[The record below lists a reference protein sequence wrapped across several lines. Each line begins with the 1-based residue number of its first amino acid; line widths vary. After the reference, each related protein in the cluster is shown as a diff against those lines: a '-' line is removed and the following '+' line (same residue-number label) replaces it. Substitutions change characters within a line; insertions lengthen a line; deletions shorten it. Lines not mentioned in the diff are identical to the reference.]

1 MVLNYIVANKLIF
14 MLDYLF
20 VIPLS
25 ATGFIATTI
34 TLAGIFLA
42 LTIYNY
48 LKYGDRNNTEEYI
61 SKYEACRY
69 LNISRST
76 FDAYVKDGKL
86 PKGKKRIGFKELA
99 WTKKELDKYVH
110 KLKSNNN

>member
-1 MVLNYIVANKLIF
+1 MVTEIILKCLSSLLRELAERIDAGNSNLNEEEAVELLEVVRPY
-14 MLDYLF
+14 
-20 VIPLS
+20 S
-25 ATGFIATTI
+25 
-34 TLAGIFLA
+34 
-42 LTIYNY
+42 
-48 LKYGDRNNTEEYI
+48 DREEYI

>member
-1 MVLNYIVANKLIF
+1 MVTEIILKCLSSLLRELAERIDAGNSNLNEEEAVELLEVVRHY
-14 MLDYLF
+14 
-20 VIPLS
+20 S
-25 ATGFIATTI
+25 
-34 TLAGIFLA
+34 
-42 LTIYNY
+42 
-48 LKYGDRNNTEEYI
+48 DREEYI

-69 LNISRST
+69 LNISRSM
-76 FDAYVKDGKL
+76 KDGKL

>member
-1 MVLNYIVANKLIF
+1 MVTEIILKCLSSLLRELAERIDAGNSNLNEEEAVELPEVVRHY
-14 MLDYLF
+14 
-20 VIPLS
+20 S
-25 ATGFIATTI
+25 
-34 TLAGIFLA
+34 
-42 LTIYNY
+42 
-48 LKYGDRNNTEEYI
+48 DREEYI

>member
-1 MVLNYIVANKLIF
+1 MVTEIILKCLSSLLRELAERIDAGNSNLNEEEAVELLEVVRHY
-14 MLDYLF
+14 
-20 VIPLS
+20 S
-25 ATGFIATTI
+25 
-34 TLAGIFLA
+34 
-42 LTIYNY
+42 
-48 LKYGDRNNTEEYI
+48 DREEYI

-86 PKGKKRIGFKELA
+86 PKGKKRIVFKELA

>member
-1 MVLNYIVANKLIF
+1 MVTEIILKCLSSLLRELAERIDAGNSNLNEEEAVELLEVVRHY
-14 MLDYLF
+14 
-20 VIPLS
+20 S
-25 ATGFIATTI
+25 
-34 TLAGIFLA
+34 
-42 LTIYNY
+42 
-48 LKYGDRNNTEEYI
+48 DREEYI
-61 SKYEACRY
+61 RKYEACRY

>member
-1 MVLNYIVANKLIF
+1 MVTEIILKCLSSLLRELAERIDAGNSNLNEEEAVELLEVVRHY
-14 MLDYLF
+14 
-20 VIPLS
+20 S
-25 ATGFIATTI
+25 
-34 TLAGIFLA
+34 
-42 LTIYNY
+42 
-48 LKYGDRNNTEEYI
+48 DR
-61 SKYEACRY
+61 
-69 LNISRST
+69 

>member
-1 MVLNYIVANKLIF
+1 MVTEIILKCLSSLLRELAERIDAGNPNLNEEEAVELLEVVRHYS
-14 MLDYLF
+14 DH
-20 VIPLS
+20 
-25 ATGFIATTI
+25 
-34 TLAGIFLA
+34 
-42 LTIYNY
+42 
-48 LKYGDRNNTEEYI
+48 EEYI